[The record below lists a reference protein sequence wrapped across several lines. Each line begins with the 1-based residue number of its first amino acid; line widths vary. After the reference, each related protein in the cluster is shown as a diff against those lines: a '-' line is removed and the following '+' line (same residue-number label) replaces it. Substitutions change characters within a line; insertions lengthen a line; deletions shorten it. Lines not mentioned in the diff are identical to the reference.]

1 MLKIKCFYFNP
12 FRECC
17 IVASDGSG
25 EAVIVDPG
33 CCNETETEAL
43 TSYIGSEGLNVRKI
57 LLTHGHFDHIFGVS
71 ELSSRY
77 DVPVLMNLADMP
89 IIEHV
94 EVLCKA
100 FGVPVPDI
108 SFAHD
113 SSESIGLQTDGT
125 DSRTDRPV
133 SPNAGGMQTQTV
145 YTADIQDPGRTSPR
159 TRTVSSG
166 QMQKVVSGNR
176 IVGIQDGDIIEW
188 GTDRKWEV
196 IETPGH
202 TPGCVCFLDREARL
216 LLSGDT
222 LFAGSIGRT
231 DHEGG
236 DYDVLIRSI
245 FEKLM
250 PLDGDISVIP
260 GHGPHTSIADES
272 TRNPFLQPFNE
283 PLPEEEKDPE

>member
-1 MLKIKCFYFNP
+1 MKLYSFTYNLFQ
-12 FRECC
+12 EQTY
-17 IVASDGSG
+17 VAAGDGG
-25 EAVIVDPG
+25 RCAVVDPG
-33 CCNETETEAL
+33 FCGDAERQDFFGHLESEHLVPEA
-43 TSYIGSEGLNVRKI
+43 V

-133 SPNAGGMQTQTV
+133 FPNAGGMQTQTV
-145 YTADIQDPGRTSPR
+145 YTADIQDPERTSPR
-159 TRTVSSG
+159 TRTVSTG
-166 QMQKVVSGNR
+166 QMQKVSGNR

-283 PLPEEEKDPE
+283 PLPDEEEDPE

>member
-125 DSRTDRPV
+125 DSRTNRPV
-133 SPNAGGMQTQTV
+133 FPNAGGMQTQTV
-145 YTADIQDPGRTSPR
+145 YTADIQDPERTSPR
-159 TRTVSSG
+159 TRTVSTG
-166 QMQKVVSGNR
+166 QMQKVSGNR

-222 LFAGSIGRT
+222 LFAGSCGRVDFPT
-231 DHEGG
+231 G
-236 DYDVLIRSI
+236 DAGAMRRSLQ
-245 FEKLM
+245 KLTAW
-250 PLDGDISVIP
+250 PDDTVVYP
-260 GHGPHTSIADES
+260 GHGMKS
-272 TRNPFLQPFNE
+272 TLG
-283 PLPEEEKDPE
+283 EEKRHNPYMNGGRV